1 MGYNLDWELRTKRYL
16 ETGNV
21 IKSVSSTGWVGLE
34 EKGRGARKG
43 EDVG

>member
-1 MGYNLDWELRTKRYL
+1 MALASNSYL
-16 ETGNV
+16 EKDN
-21 IKSVSSTGWVGLE
+21 IMQSVSSTGWVGLE